1 MKLLISTLYRGDANP
16 IALYKLGADKVIFL
30 VDNPTCSAR
39 QKGLEKIKSQFK
51 NLFKIDTVH
60 TSEFDVYKIVQDI
73 LSKVRKEKYD
83 ELVFHATE
91 ARKTMFLGCLYAA
104 SLLRKRCFYLR
115 QDNNE
120 LYEIPLFKFKF
131 NKTQIDLLKVLGEG
145 LTNKSKIAKKIK
157 KSRSIIYENLKSLK
171 QDGFIDENDKLT
183 DVGRICLLG
192 LK

>member
-1 MKLLISTLYRGDANP
+1 MKLLVSTLYKGDANP
-16 IALYKLGADKVIFL
+16 SALYKLGADKVIFL
-30 VDNPTCSAR
+30 VDDPMCTTREKA
-39 QKGLEKIKSQFK
+39 LEKIKSQFK
-51 NLFKIDTVH
+51 GLFKIDIVK
-60 TSEFDVYKIVQDI
+60 TSEFDVYKIAKDI
-73 LSKVRKEKYD
+73 YDKVRKEKYD
-83 ELVFHATE
+83 ELVFHASE

-104 SLLRKRCFYLR
+104 SLLKAKCYYLR
-115 QDNNE
+115 EDNNE

-131 NKTQIDLLKVLGEG
+131 NKTQVDLLKVLSDGM
-145 LTNKSKIAKKIK
+145 TNKSKISKKIK